1 MVLSVAG
8 NTDTLTLKTADVDA
22 NNGPILKLSRD
33 NNHGTDGD
41 ECGTIVFQA
50 EDAADN
56 LTNYVRMIQ
65 FVDNRTDGGEDGQ
78 LKILSLVDGTE
89 RNRID
94 IDGEE
99 IVINEDSV
107 DVDFRVETNDNANA
121 FVIDG
126 GNNNVGIGKAPASAV
141 ALTVKP
147 ASVNPSLTV
156 QNTADGSRL
165 AGSVWIAAQDRS
177 SEGTQGSFAVL
188 LHATSSNN
196 SEIRIDLTT
205 DSFRGGVVG
214 TFWVTFGLGG
224 ANTMGAGWLS
234 ITKGADDT
242 FAIFW
247 DQQISQGGSPAITLT
262 TTTASTTV
270 LDAHLR
276 IENTTHTYA
285 TYCVTKMSGGG
296 GNGGDTPLFTLAA
309 L

>member
-1 MVLSVAG
+1 MSTIKSSAENLTLNADGANNDIKFQSNGSEVAAIDQAG
-8 NTDTLTLKTADVDA
+8 NLTV
-22 NNGPILKLSRD
+22 S
-33 NNHGTDGD
+33 GT
-41 ECGTIVFQA
+41 
-50 EDAADN
+50 
-56 LTNYVRMIQ
+56 
-65 FVDNRTDGGEDGQ
+65 
-78 LKILSLVDGTE
+78 VDGV
-89 RNRID
+89 D
-94 IDGEE
+94 IQTLNTTAGAALPKAGGTMTGALT
-99 IVINEDSV
+99 VNAAAVFNETSA
-107 DVDFRVETNDNANA
+107 DVDFRVESNGNANA
-121 FVIDG
+121 LYVDG
-126 GNNNVGIGKAPASAV
+126 GNDNVGIGAVPSSAL

-156 QNTADGSRL
+156 QNTASGSRL
-165 AGSVWIAAQDRS
+165 AGSVWMAAQDRS

-234 ITKGADDT
+234 ITKGADDV

-285 TYCVTKMSGGG
+285 TYCVTKLSGGG
-296 GNGGDTPLFTLAA
+296 GNGGDTPLFA
-309 L
+309 LHAL